1 MPNNFNKLILYVIGL
16 PLDEKTSN
24 AAAFFYKVILA
35 GMAKILAKY
44 FKVKR
49 RLRCLSVDHE
59 KQLCH
64 FSVLNGGN
72 YEIGDL

>member
-1 MPNNFNKLILYVIGL
+1 MKNIKCGSL
-16 PLDEKTSN
+16 
-24 AAAFFYKVILA
+24 FYKVILA

-49 RLRCLSVDHE
+49 RLRCLIVDHE

-64 FSVLNGGN
+64 FSVLNGGK
-72 YEIGDL
+72 YEIRDL